1 VISKNFIETISE
13 GELLVAVRKIGEVY
27 KCEICENVVI
37 VKEVGGGEMICCGQ
51 PMILV
56 E

>member
-1 VISKNFIETISE
+1 M
-13 GELLVAVRKIGEVY
+13 VAVRKVGEAY
-27 KCEICENVVI
+27 KCEICGNVVI
-37 VKEVGGGEMICCGQ
+37 VKEVGGGELICCGQ